1 MIYASIPIGSTSAA
15 IHMLARILAKLF
27 FWKTR

>member
-1 MIYASIPIGSTSAA
+1 MIYANIPIGSTSAA

-27 FWKTR
+27 LWVKQ